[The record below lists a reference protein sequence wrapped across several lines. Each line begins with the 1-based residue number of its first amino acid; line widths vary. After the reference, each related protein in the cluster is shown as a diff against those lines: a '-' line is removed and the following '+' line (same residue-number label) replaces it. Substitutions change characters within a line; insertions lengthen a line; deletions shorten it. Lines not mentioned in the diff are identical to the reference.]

1 MTEPRNTK
9 KRKVLPGDKEKSLD
23 MHQRKQGEL
32 PPQVDKTKD
41 QNYCGTTMEEG
52 TQDMDLDDVD
62 NENKEMYNGYKVGKD
77 KEDTYKNVDFFSP
90 KLGEDHRLIVDA
102 AKKPGAGE

>member
-1 MTEPRNTK
+1 MAEPKNTK
-9 KRKVLPGDKEKSLD
+9 KRKVLPGNKESKLD

-32 PPQVDKTKD
+32 PKQVDKTKD
-41 QNYCGTTMEEG
+41 QKYCGTDMREG
-52 TQDMDLDDVD
+52 TQEMDLADVD
-62 NENKEMYNGYKVGKD
+62 NDNKEDYNGYKVGKD
-77 KEDTYKNVDFFSP
+77 KEDTYKNTDFF